1 MTYIAPTPNLRAYT
15 CPHCGV
21 IARQYYNSMPN
32 NHLTQRDWRNYA
44 GHAVMSTICEHCDQF
59 SLWVGMQMVYPNR
72 GSAPVANEDMPGDVR
87 LDYEEAAAIATLSP
101 KAASAL
107 LRLAIQKLCIHLGE
121 PGKNINDDIGALV
134 KKGLP
139 EIVQRSLDIV
149 RVVGNN
155 AVHPGQIDVD
165 DQSVV
170 NNLFGLINLIVE
182 SMISTPKKV
191 AELYGALP
199 KTSLDGI
206 AKRDGE

>member
-1 MTYIAPTPNLRAYT
+1 MRNLKAYT

-21 IARQYYNSMPN
+21 LARQYCHSVERHDLVGGQSTHNR
-32 NHLTQRDWRNYA
+32 NHA
-44 GHAVMSTICEHCDQF
+44 IASTICEHCHEF
-59 SLWVGMQMVYPNR
+59 SIWVWSLMVYPNR
-72 GSAPVANEDMPGDVR
+72 GNVPVANEDMPSDVKSG
-87 LDYEEAAAIATLSP
+87 YEEAASIAALSP

-139 EIVQRSLDIV
+139 EIVQKSLDIV
-149 RVVGNN
+149 RVIGNN

-165 DQSVV
+165 DQDVL

-191 AELYGALP
+191 ATLYNSLP
-199 KTSLDGI
+199 KTSLEGI
-206 AKRDGE
+206 IKRDGE

>member
-1 MTYIAPTPNLRAYT
+1 MTYIAPVRNLKAYT

-21 IARQYYNSMPN
+21 IARQYCYSVPENRLVQGN
-32 NHLTQRDWRNYA
+32 
-44 GHAVMSTICEHCDQF
+44 GHHYDIHVIASTVCEHCSKF
-59 SLWVGMQMVYPNR
+59 SLWVGMRMVYPNR
-72 GSAPVANEDMPGDVR
+72 GNAPVANEDMPGDVR
-87 LDYEEAAAIATLSP
+87 LDYEEAAAIAALSP

-121 PGKNINDDIGALV
+121 PGKNINDDIGGLV

-191 AELYGALP
+191 AELYSALP

>member
-1 MTYIAPTPNLRAYT
+1 MKYIAPARNLKAYS

-21 IARQYYNSMPN
+21 IARQYCHSVLE
-32 NHLTQRDWRNYA
+32 HSLVHGS
-44 GHAVMSTICEHCDQF
+44 GHHHDSHAIASTVCEHCREF
-59 SLWVGMQMVYPNR
+59 SLWVETRMVYPNR
-72 GSAPVANEDMPGDVR
+72 GNAPVANEDMPDDVKV
-87 LDYEEAAAIATLSP
+87 DYEEAASIATLSP

-121 PGKNINDDIGALV
+121 PGKNINDDIGGLV

-155 AVHPGQIDVD
+155 AVHPGQIDID
-165 DQSVV
+165 DQNVV

-191 AELYGALP
+191 AELYSALP
-199 KTSLDGI
+199 KTSLAGI
-206 AKRDGE
+206 AKRDSE